1 VGGFES
7 SQQFGCRF
15 CSSRNMEDLRKY
27 YDRTRCARLGP
38 TLGTLE
44 YTMNSHVM
52 RASYDVYVFHEAAL
66 RSKVGSFTDRT
77 IELTVRVLQVGA
89 NVHHPSSGASPHGGI
104 KRKLHTCEVV
114 NVVEAS

>member
-1 VGGFES
+1 
-7 SQQFGCRF
+7 
-15 CSSRNMEDLRKY
+15 MEDFRKITIQL
-27 YDRTRCARLGP
+27 DALESGP
-38 TLGTLE
+38 TPGTLE

-52 RASYDVYVFHEAAL
+52 RASYDVYVFDEAAL